1 MNKAEMYT
9 ALQAL
14 PRYGGDVGSAEIVDT
29 NIEGDNQYRLTV
41 RVIDGNMID
50 YQHFFFWV
58 IDDGGP
64 GETAYFE
71 YRDTTANP
79 GGGRIDIFGT

>member
-1 MNKAEMYT
+1 MRSLT
-9 ALQAL
+9 
-14 PRYGGDVGSAEIVDT
+14 GGVNCHKVREWDHL
-29 NIEGDNQYRLTV
+29 EGDNQYRLTV

-71 YRDTTANP
+71 YRDPTADP